1 MKQQVSQ
8 SQFKPIALMVGLLAG
23 GGAADIFAHGY
34 VSEPAGRSYL
44 CKLGDNTG
52 CGAVQWEPQSVEGPD
67 GQPRFPVGG
76 PEDGTIAAAGSPS
89 WSELNAQ
96 TPSRW
101 YKHDFAAG
109 YQTFEWTFTAN
120 HVSRDWRY
128 FITKP
133 AWNPAEP
140 LSRDAFDLDPF
151 CEYDGGMQR
160 PPMVIQHNC
169 YVPEREGYH
178 VIMAVWD
185 VGDTAASFYNA
196 IDVNFAGDNVVTS
209 PSPGPEADPFTE
221 VGLISGAIALESGDV
236 ISTLVYDDNGEVPA
250 LSVSYEATGYLS
262 GPAAALE
269 LARNINDA
277 NLGYY
282 AGDRDGD
289 MFVPVAGQNRIY
301 TDTNITNVEL
311 RVDYAPEPEFVYELT
326 VDADQVVEINDMG
339 MTDVHLSV
347 SVNANS
353 MVTATLY
360 DAMGDTVIGDT
371 WSIGGAADLKL
382 HVHEAVAGELT
393 LVVVADSIDTNGTE
407 QVTTTVTIED
417 KRVQPGTDSHGDSD
431 MGHTDDDHMGA
442 SNGTCDLTDLMA
454 AMYPAFETNMT
465 YTGGER
471 VSYQGLVYQAKWW
484 TRGNSPDS
492 TDAFE
497 LISDVTLEYSDS
509 TVYEGGDQARYQGKL
524 YEAKWW
530 TRGTAPSAN
539 DPWRLIGDAD
549 C

>member
-1 MKQQVSQ
+1 MKQQDSYFQ
-8 SQFKPIALMVGLLAG
+8 SKPIALVVGLFAG
-23 GGAADIFAHGY
+23 VGTADIFAHGY
-34 VSEPAGRSYL
+34 VSEPPGRSYL

-67 GQPRFPVGG
+67 GEPRFPVGG

-128 FITKP
+128 FITK
-133 AWNPAEP
+133 AGWNPAEP
-140 LSRDAFDLDPF
+140 LSRDAFDLNPF
-151 CEYDGGMQR
+151 CAYDGGMVR

-185 VGDTAASFYNA
+185 VGDTAASFFNA
-196 IDVNFAGDNVVTS
+196 IDVNFAGDNVVTT
-209 PSPGPEADPFTE
+209 PSPEPEADPFTE

-236 ISTLVYDDNGEVPA
+236 ISTLVYDDNGELPE
-250 LSVSYEATGYLS
+250 LSVSYEASGYLS

-282 AGDRDGD
+282 AGDKDGD
-289 MFVPVAGQNRIY
+289 GFVPVAGQNRIY
-301 TDTNITNVEL
+301 TDANIQNVEV
-311 RVDYAPEPEFVYELT
+311 RVDYAPEPEFVYELS
-326 VDADQVVEINDMG
+326 VEADQVVEINDMG
-339 MTDVHLSV
+339 MTDVRFSI

-360 DAMGDTVIGDT
+360 DAIGDTVIGDS
-371 WSIGGAADLKL
+371 WSIGGQADLKL
-382 HVHEAVAGELT
+382 HVHEAVAGDLT
-393 LVVVADSIDTNGTE
+393 LVVVADAIDINGTE
-407 QVTTTVTIED
+407 QVTTTVTVED
-417 KRVQPGTDSHGDSD
+417 NRAQPEPGNHGDSHAD
-431 MGHTDDDHMGA
+431 TMDDGHM
-442 SNGTCDLTDLMA
+442 NGGDGSCDLADPMA
-454 AMYPAFETNMT
+454 DMYPAYSAETT
-465 YTGGER
+465 YTGGEL
-471 VSYQGLVYQAKWW
+471 VAYQGLVYQAKWW
-484 TRGNSPDS
+484 TRGNAPDA

-497 LISDVTLEYSDS
+497 LVSDIVLEYRPN
-509 TVYEGGDQARYQGKL
+509 TVYQGGDQARYQGKL

-530 TRGTAPSAN
+530 TRGTAPRN
-539 DPWRLIGDAD
+539 QDPWLLIGDAG

>member
-1 MKQQVSQ
+1 MKQQDSYFQ
-8 SQFKPIALMVGLLAG
+8 SKPIALVVGLLASVG
-23 GGAADIFAHGY
+23 TADIFAHGY
-34 VSEPAGRSYL
+34 VSEPPGRSYL

-67 GQPRFPVGG
+67 GSPRFPVGG

-128 FITKP
+128 FITK
-133 AWNPAEP
+133 AGWNPAEP

-151 CEYDGGMQR
+151 CEYDGGMVR

-196 IDVNFAGDNVVTS
+196 IDVNFAGDNVVTT
-209 PSPGPEADPFTE
+209 PSPEPEADPFTE

-236 ISTLVYDDNGEVPA
+236 ISTLVYDDNGELPE
-250 LSVSYEATGYLS
+250 LSVSYEANGYLS

-289 MFVPVAGQNRIY
+289 AFVPVAGQNRIY
-301 TDTNITNVEL
+301 TDANIANVEV

-326 VDADQVVEINDMG
+326 VEADRVAEINDMG
-339 MTDVHLSV
+339 MTDVRFSI

-353 MVTATLY
+353 MITATLY
-360 DAMGDTVIGDT
+360 DAIGDTVIGDS
-371 WSIGGAADLKL
+371 WSIGGQADLKL
-382 HVHEAVAGELT
+382 HVHEAVAGDLT
-393 LVVVADSIDTNGTE
+393 LVVVADAIDINGTE
-407 QVTTTVTIED
+407 QVTSTVTVED
-417 KRVQPGTDSHGDSD
+417 NRVQPEPGGHGDSHMD
-431 MGHTDDDHMGA
+431 HTGDGHMGDGHG
-442 SNGTCDLTDLMA
+442 SCDLTDPMA
-454 AMYPAFETNMT
+454 GMHPAYSAETT
-465 YTGGER
+465 YTGGEL
-471 VSYQGLVYQAKWW
+471 VAYEGLVYQAKWW
-484 TRGNSPDS
+484 TRGNAPDV

-497 LISDVTLEYSDS
+497 LLSDIVLEYSPN
-509 TVYEGGDQARYQGKL
+509 TVYQGGDQARFQGKL

-530 TRGTAPSAN
+530 TRGTTPSAQ

>member
-1 MKQQVSQ
+1 MKKQFNPLVSN
-8 SQFKPIALMVGLLAG
+8 SVAVAVGLLACG
-23 GGAADIFAHGY
+23 VTLDVFAHGY

-67 GQPRFPVGG
+67 GSPRFPVGG
-76 PEDGTIAAAGSPS
+76 PVDGTIAAAGSPS

-128 FITKP
+128 FITQP
-133 AWNPAEP
+133 GWDPSQP
-140 LSRDAFDLDPF
+140 LSRESFDLDPF
-151 CEYDGGMQR
+151 CEYDGSMAR

-178 VIMAVWD
+178 VIVAVWD

-196 IDVNFAGDNVVTS
+196 IDVNFAGDNVITA
-209 PSPGPEADPFTE
+209 PEPEVDAFTE
-221 VGLISGAIALESGDV
+221 VGLISGAISLEAGDT
-236 ISTLVYDDNGEVPA
+236 ISTMVFDNNGEIPS
-250 LSVSYEATGYLS
+250 LSVSYEADGYTS
-262 GPAAALE
+262 GGAAALA
-269 LARNINDA
+269 LARAINDA
-277 NLGYY
+277 AVGYY
-282 AGDRDGD
+282 AGQRDGD
-289 MFVPVAGQNRIY
+289 LFIPVADQNKIY
-301 TDTNITNVEL
+301 SDTGITNVET
-311 RVDYAPEPEFVYELT
+311 RVDYAPEPEFVYAATL
-326 VDADQVVEINDMG
+326 VADESVEINGMG
-339 MTDVHLSV
+339 MTDVNFTV

-360 DAMGDTVIGDT
+360 NDLGDTIIGDE
-371 WSIGGAADLKL
+371 WSVGGEANLKL

-393 LVVVADSIDTNGTE
+393 LVVIANSIDTNGTE
-407 QVTTTVTIED
+407 QLTAAVTVEDNREPIEPNTD
-417 KRVQPGTDSHGDSD
+417 GEDDSGTGHDHSGSSSCDVADPMAGMHPAYSD
-431 MGHTDDDHMGA
+431 AT
-442 SNGTCDLTDLMA
+442 
-454 AMYPAFETNMT
+454 T
-465 YTGGER
+465 YTGGEK
-471 VSYQGLVYQAKWW
+471 VTYQGLVYEAKWW
-484 TRGNSPDS
+484 TRGNAPDT

-497 LISDVTLEYSDS
+497 LISDVVLEYSDN
-509 TVYEGGDQARYQGKL
+509 TVYEGGDQTRYQGKL

-530 TRGTAPSAN
+530 TRGTAPSNN
-539 DPWRLIGDAD
+539 DPWVMIGDAD

>member
-1 MKQQVSQ
+1 MKQQDSYFQ
-8 SQFKPIALMVGLLAG
+8 SKPIALVVSLLASS
-23 GGAADIFAHGY
+23 GAADIFAHGY
-34 VSEPAGRSYL
+34 VSEPPGRSYL

-67 GQPRFPVGG
+67 GSPRFPVGG

-128 FITKP
+128 FITK
-133 AWNPAEP
+133 AGWNPAEP

-151 CEYDGGMQR
+151 CEYDGGMVR

-196 IDVNFAGDNVVTS
+196 IDVNFAGDNVVTT
-209 PSPGPEADPFTE
+209 PSPEPEADPFTE

-236 ISTLVYDDNGEVPA
+236 ISTLVYDDNGELSE
-250 LSVSYEATGYLS
+250 LSVSYEANGYLS

-289 MFVPVAGQNRIY
+289 AFLPVAGQNRIY
-301 TDTNITNVEL
+301 TDANIANVEV

-326 VDADQVVEINDMG
+326 VEADRVAEINDMG
-339 MTDVHLSV
+339 MTDVRFSI

-360 DAMGDTVIGDT
+360 DAIGDTVIGDS
-371 WSIGGAADLKL
+371 WSIGGQADLKL
-382 HVHEAVAGELT
+382 HVHEAVAGDLT
-393 LVVVADSIDTNGTE
+393 LVVVADAIDINGTE
-407 QVTTTVTIED
+407 QVTSTVTVED
-417 KRVQPGTDSHGDSD
+417 NRVQPEPGDHGDSHEDHTGDGD
-431 MGHTDDDHMGA
+431 MGDGH
-442 SNGTCDLTDLMA
+442 GTCELTDPMA
-454 AMYPAFETNMT
+454 DMHPAYSAETT
-465 YTGGER
+465 YTGGELVR
-471 VSYQGLVYQAKWW
+471 YAGLVYQTKWW
-484 TRGNSPDS
+484 TRGNAPDA

-497 LISDVTLEYSDS
+497 LVSDIVLEYSPN
-509 TVYEGGDQARYQGKL
+509 TVYQGGDQARYQGKL

-530 TRGTAPSAN
+530 TRGTAPSTQG
-539 DPWRLIGDAD
+539 PWRLIGDAG

>member
-1 MKQQVSQ
+1 MKK
-8 SQFKPIALMVGLLAG
+8 QFNPFISNPVAVAVGLLACG
-23 GGAADIFAHGY
+23 VTVDVFAHGY

-67 GQPRFPVGG
+67 GSPRFPVGG
-76 PEDGTIAAAGSPS
+76 PEDRTIAAAGSPS

-128 FITKP
+128 FITQP
-133 AWNPAEP
+133 GWDPSQP
-140 LSRDAFDLDPF
+140 LSRESFDLVPF
-151 CEYDGGMQR
+151 CEYDGGMER

-196 IDVNFAGDNVVTS
+196 IDVNFAGDNVITE
-209 PSPGPEADPFTE
+209 PEVDAFAE
-221 VGLISGAIALESGDV
+221 VGLISGAIALEAGDT
-236 ISTLVYDDNGEVPA
+236 ISTLVYDKDGEIPS
-250 LSVSYEATGYLS
+250 LSVSYEADGYTS
-262 GPAAALE
+262 GGAAALA
-269 LARNINDA
+269 LARAINDA
-277 NLGYY
+277 AVGYY
-282 AGDRDGD
+282 AGQRDGD
-289 MFVPVAGQNRIY
+289 LFVPVAGQNKIY
-301 TDTNITNVEL
+301 SDTGITNVET
-311 RVDYAPEPEFVYELT
+311 RVDYAPEPEFVYAATL
-326 VDADQVVEINDMG
+326 VADERVEINDMG
-339 MTDVHLSV
+339 MTDVNFTV

-353 MVTATLY
+353 MITATLY
-360 DAMGDTVIGDT
+360 NDLGDTIIGDE
-371 WSIGGAADLKL
+371 WSVGGEANLKL

-393 LVVVADSIDTNGTE
+393 LVVIANSIDTNGTE
-407 QVTTTVTIED
+407 QLTTAVLVED
-417 KRVQPGTDSHGDSD
+417 NREPTDPNTDGEDHSGTGHDDASTSCDVADPMAGMHPAYSD
-431 MGHTDDDHMGA
+431 AT
-442 SNGTCDLTDLMA
+442 
-454 AMYPAFETNMT
+454 T
-465 YTGGER
+465 YTGGEK
-471 VSYQGLVYQAKWW
+471 VSYQGLVYLAKWW
-484 TRGNSPDS
+484 TRGNAPDT

-497 LISDVTLEYSDS
+497 LISDVVLEYSDN

-530 TRGTAPSAN
+530 TRGTAPSSN
-539 DPWRLIGDAD
+539 DPWVLIGDAD